1 MTQDKVSSA
10 ARSSGAVDA
19 SIRRGGIG
27 TTRYEAEVLVC
38 RRTNSGTCST
48 PPPPSSSSL
57 SSSDMTS
64 GDLADVDGPTST
76 TAEDDDGDDEIAA
89 GPSISG
95 TDESQNQIPRNQK
108 KEEEILENL
117 NSDPNLVLEF
127 DRRTTRRVQR

>member
-1 MTQDKVSSA
+1 
-10 ARSSGAVDA
+10 
-19 SIRRGGIG
+19 
-27 TTRYEAEVLVC
+27 
-38 RRTNSGTCST
+38 
-48 PPPPSSSSL
+48 
-57 SSSDMTS
+57 MTS

-95 TDESQNQIPRNQK
+95 IDESQNQIPRNQK